1 MFEGLMQPMHL
12 LVILFI
18 ALLFFGPSKLG
29 DLGKGLGD
37 GIRHFKNAM
46 REGSEP
52 ATPDGPGPMR
62 RKIARPN
69 RSNLESR
76 NGKALA
82 QSRRWPS
89 PFKRSQFGTGCNQ
102 FCYFFPGAGVTS
114 ATGRSQCASSIS
126 KRRCSSRL

>member
-1 MFEGLMQPMHL
+1 MFEGIMQPMHL

-52 ATPDGPGPMR
+52 AAPAAP
-62 RKIARPN
+62 A
-69 RSNLESR
+69 
-76 NGKALA
+76 
-82 QSRRWPS
+82 
-89 PFKRSQFGTGCNQ
+89 
-102 FCYFFPGAGVTS
+102 
-114 ATGRSQCASSIS
+114 ATAEKPQEQ
-126 KRRCSSRL
+126 K